1 MEYLWNMIDENTLKE
16 ARDYNN
22 VKERLFRKDDND
34 YENFTTA
41 TSHILQDG
49 QKVNASA
56 RSVLGNEDLLRTI
69 DQYFRKSKRGGTGKK
84 RVKKAKTS
92 KKKGEKTLL

>member
-1 MEYLWNMIDENTLKE
+1 MIDDNTLKE

-34 YENFTTA
+34 YENFKTA

-84 RVKKAKTS
+84 EKTAKKKRTS
-92 KKKGEKTLL
+92 KKRRKTLL